1 MVDATILKNWM
12 MEDNGTILPDPK
24 HQGIFT
30 GYVTFTPERAESAL
44 ENNTKNRKLG
54 LNTQVP
60 MLRAMLRNGLWDDNV
75 SKVNF
80 EKDNTLSDGQNRLHS
95 IVQEQISAR
104 CLVTWGVEKTAQMV
118 TDRRGTRSLSDDIE
132 IAGYPNANRLAAMT
146 RVMYSLNV
154 QHLSVKQIIT
164 RSSKSKSEIDPVLL
178 AYFLNN
184 DADIIDIN
192 KLVMN
197 VMSATKNLD
206 IDKSLLNV
214 LVPVFNDV
222 NEADAHCFWH
232 RLSIGGG
239 TEDQDDP
246 IVRLSKRLA
255 DNAAN
260 KTAKLPKIT
269 EGALI
274 IKSWNLFVR
283 GEKTGTLKYTA
294 GGANPE
300 LFPKIYNPYTEVEI
314 E

>member
-24 HQGIFT
+24 HPGIFT

-44 ENNTKNRKLG
+44 DNNTKNRKPG

-80 EKDNTLSDGQNRLHS
+80 EKDNTLSDGQNRLLS
-95 IVQEQISAR
+95 IVQEQIPGR

-118 TDRRGTRSLSDDIE
+118 TDRRGTRTLSDDLE
-132 IAGYPNANRLAAMT
+132 IAGYQNANRLAAMT

-154 QHLSVKQIIT
+154 QHLSVQQIIT
-164 RSSKSKSEIDPVLL
+164 RSSKSKSEIDPVLF
-178 AYFLNN
+178 AYFINN

-192 KLVMN
+192 KLVTN

-214 LVPVFNDV
+214 LVPVFNDI

-232 RLSIGGG
+232 RLSVGGG
-239 TEDQDDP
+239 TEDQNDP

-283 GEKTGTLKYTA
+283 GGKTGTLKYTA

-300 LFPKIYNPYTEVEI
+300 LFPKIYNPYTEAEI